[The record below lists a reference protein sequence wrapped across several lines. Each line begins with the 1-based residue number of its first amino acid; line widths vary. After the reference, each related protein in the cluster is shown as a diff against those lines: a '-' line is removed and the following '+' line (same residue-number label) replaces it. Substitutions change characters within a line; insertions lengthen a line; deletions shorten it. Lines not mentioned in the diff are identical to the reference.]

1 MNASPEKQLYDSAGA
16 YYLGAAIIM
25 KPPASSAPT
34 GNLLIQP
41 AVTCA
46 ALSLKLYLK
55 CLHSFDGKDDDT
67 TYRIAELYKRLDNAT
82 KNRLLA
88 KFAELSNRALS
99 PDELLKRLVALD
111 NAFVNWRYI
120 HEEDAKSVNL
130 EELEEM
136 VLAAKATIT
145 AAKPDWE

>member
-1 MNASPEKQLYDSAGA
+1 METPHEKQLYDSAGA
-16 YYLGAAIIM
+16 YYLGATIIM
-25 KPPASSAPT
+25 KPPSPSAPAAH
-34 GNLLIQP
+34 LLIQP

-55 CLHSFDGKDDDT
+55 CLHAFDGKDDDSV
-67 TYRIAELYKRLDNAT
+67 YRIAELYKSLADAT
-82 KNRLLA
+82 KKRLLA
-88 KFAELSNRALS
+88 KFDELSNRALS
-99 PDELLKRLVALD
+99 SDELIKRLAALD

-145 AAKPDWE
+145 AARPDWE